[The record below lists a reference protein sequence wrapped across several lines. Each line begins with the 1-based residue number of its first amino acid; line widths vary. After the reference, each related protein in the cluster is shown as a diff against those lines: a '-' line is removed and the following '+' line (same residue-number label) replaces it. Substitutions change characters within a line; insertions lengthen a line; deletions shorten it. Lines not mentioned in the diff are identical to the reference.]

1 MKSGTAAK
9 ATITATS
16 EIAKIL
22 DLFCAGGKP
31 FISIGQQDIQSGKIH
46 LFQRPEIF
54 IHYAFWRIWVN
65 FTGRI
70 NYETLSYIK
79 LLRPKDWAKNLFLF
93 IPLFFAGQLF
103 DWKVYP
109 DLFLGFLAFCFIA
122 SSIYIIND
130 YRDIEDD
137 RRHPVKS
144 KRPLASG
151 AVSKNAAIVICI
163 VLLLAGFGISFFL
176 GYKFLLVIGIYFLLN
191 LGYSFGLK
199 NIPILDIVIVAAG
212 FVLRVK
218 GGAVIA
224 ELPVSEW
231 LNIMIFLLA
240 LFMAIGKRRDDV
252 LLKLSSGTDMRKAI
266 KGYNLEFL
274 NVILALVCAVIIVA
288 YFMYT
293 MSPEVKERIANMGDK
308 TGIGNAYRL
317 YYTCLFVLAGIMRY
331 LQIIFVQA
339 ASGSPTK
346 ILYKD
351 RFIQATIILWIA
363 SFYLIIYMKDVTIF
377 K

>member
-1 MKSGTAAK
+1 LA
-9 ATITATS
+9 
-16 EIAKIL
+16 
-22 DLFCAGGKP
+22 
-31 FISIGQQDIQSGKIH
+31 
-46 LFQRPEIF
+46 
-54 IHYAFWRIWVN
+54 
-65 FTGRI
+65 
-70 NYETLSYIK
+70 YIK

-103 DWKVYP
+103 HWSVYP
-109 DLFLGFLAFCFIA
+109 LLVLGFLAFSCVA

-137 RRHPVKS
+137 RKHPTKS
-144 KRPLASG
+144 RRPLASG
-151 AVSKNAAIVICI
+151 AVSKNAAVVICI
-163 VLLLAGFGISFFL
+163 LLLLIGFSISFYL

-199 NIPILDIVIVAAG
+199 NIPILDIIIVSAG

-224 ELPVSEW
+224 GLPVSEW
-231 LNIMIFLLA
+231 LNIMIFLLS

-331 LQIIFVQA
+331 LQIIFVQS

-351 RFIQATIILWIA
+351 RFIQATIVLWIA
-363 SFYLIIYMKDVTIF
+363 SFYLIIYMKDITIF
-377 K
+377 E